1 MDSSLEKP
9 LKPPSDLIRL
19 GAGGTLVE
27 DADEE
32 VGRAGHKSYEIA
44 PSKRRS
50 LTLYITLDVRDLLK
64 SREYRFGRSK
74 QR

>member
-1 MDSSLEKP
+1 MDSSSENP

-32 VGRAGHKSYEIA
+32 VGRAGYKTYETA
-44 PSKRRS
+44 SSTKADPSHSVS
-50 LTLYITLDVRDLLK
+50 L
-64 SREYRFGRSK
+64 
-74 QR
+74 